1 MGVVQQGLLART
13 RKTLLSFFREL
24 PCTFFVHKFY
34 DLMSGRRRISFHV
47 LHSMTWSSFLETLS
61 KNICYISFYCFCL
74 IAFDILRTECILD
87 LCFDTRLIDMY
98 CLQCDAKKKKKKKNK
113 GVWRWWAYS
122 QLIADCVS
130 QNTNHKSLSQPYMT
144 MQSLL
149 PLGVVIPSWKVIAGL
164 TIHCVKQDNKHGSC
178 LQHILS
184 QSFHGNKKQKAIS
197 VGLFCGLYTEI
208 KMATQTRWGRD
219 LLFDLQKHWLNIS
232 REHW

>member
-24 PCTFFVHKFY
+24 PCTFFVHRFY

-47 LHSMTWSSFLETLS
+47 LHSMTWSGFLETLS
-61 KNICYISFYCFCL
+61 KNICYISFYCFCT

-98 CLQCDAKKKKKKKNK
+98 CLQCDAKKKIKKNK

-197 VGLFCGLYTEI
+197 VGLFCGLYTET

>member
-1 MGVVQQGLLART
+1 M
-13 RKTLLSFFREL
+13 
-24 PCTFFVHKFY
+24 
-34 DLMSGRRRISFHV
+34 
-47 LHSMTWSSFLETLS
+47 
-61 KNICYISFYCFCL
+61 
-74 IAFDILRTECILD
+74 
-87 LCFDTRLIDMY
+87 RLIFWGRNLFWTYVSTRDWSICTVCNSM
-98 CLQCDAKKKKKKKNK
+98 QIKKKKNK

-122 QLIADCVS
+122 QLIAVCVS
-130 QNTNHKSLSQPYMT
+130 QNTNHKSLSEPYMT
-144 MQSLL
+144 MQPLL
-149 PLGVVIPSWKVIAGL
+149 PLEVVIPSWKVIAGL

-197 VGLFCGLYTEI
+197 VGLFCGLYTET

>member
-1 MGVVQQGLLART
+1 M
-13 RKTLLSFFREL
+13 
-24 PCTFFVHKFY
+24 P
-34 DLMSGRRRISFHV
+34 
-47 LHSMTWSSFLETLS
+47 
-61 KNICYISFYCFCL
+61 
-74 IAFDILRTECILD
+74 
-87 LCFDTRLIDMY
+87 
-98 CLQCDAKKKKKKKNK
+98 
-113 GVWRWWAYS
+113 
-122 QLIADCVS
+122 
-130 QNTNHKSLSQPYMT
+130 

-197 VGLFCGLYTEI
+197 VGLFCGLYTET

>member
-1 MGVVQQGLLART
+1 
-13 RKTLLSFFREL
+13 
-24 PCTFFVHKFY
+24 
-34 DLMSGRRRISFHV
+34 MSGRRRISFHV

-61 KNICYISFYCFCL
+61 KNICYISFYCFCT

-98 CLQCDAKKKKKKKNK
+98 CLQCDAKKIKQNK

-197 VGLFCGLYTEI
+197 VGLFCGLYTET

-219 LLFDLQKHWLNIS
+219 LLFDLQKHWLNIG
-232 REHW
+232 RV